1 MDPND
6 SNFKFLARQ
15 ATSIHAYKNLKVK
28 LTNCNANVYFNRQC
42 LIRKIVPLYAKKIK
56 IPHTS
61 PAAITTQGK
70 AQLQRIK
77 DEIRYLYKKK
87 QHLNTELYHAHLK
100 AAQEW
105 NGTWDLISNHIH
117 TIVNRQATTKY
128 KTIHKKLEGQLP
140 NIFILGKELC

>member
-6 SNFKFLARQ
+6 SNLKFLAHQ
-15 ATSIHAYKNLKVK
+15 ATSIHAYKNMKVK
-28 LTNCNANVYFNRQC
+28 LTNCNANIYFSHQC
-42 LIRKIVPLYAKKIK
+42 LIRKIVSLYAKKIK

-61 PAAITTQGK
+61 PAAFTAQRK

-77 DEIRYLYKKK
+77 DEIKYLYKKK
-87 QHLNTELYHAHLK
+87 PHLNTKLYNAHLK

-105 NGTWDLISNHIH
+105 NGTWHLISNHIH

-128 KTIHKKLEGQLP
+128 KSIHKK
-140 NIFILGKELC
+140 N